1 MGGKM
6 RPVVPM
12 AEVAGGASR
21 HRVSESLR
29 ASWEFVRMKP
39 LGGLSAG
46 VILVA
51 ISIAVVG
58 PYVVPHD
65 PLTTH
70 IGMRNTPPS
79 PDFLLGT
86 DMFGRDVL
94 ARMIVGARVSLLVGF
109 AAAALGVF
117 GGGLLGVV
125 GAYVGGAVD
134 MVLQRVVDIIMSFP
148 TLILAIALVVVLGAG
163 LDKVIFAIAIISGAR
178 AVRVLRSS
186 ALSVKEMMYVDSAKA
201 LGASSLRIAFRHIL
215 PNTTSVFIVLYS
227 VVFGSAIIVEASLSY
242 LGLGVPPPIS
252 SWGGMLTNAQRYII
266 SAPWVVLAAGLP
278 IILVVLAS
286 NLLGD
291 ALRDYF
297 DPRLRTA
304 HGRFR
309 KTR

>member
-1 MGGKM
+1 M
-6 RPVVPM
+6 RPVAARTAIV
-12 AEVAGGASR
+12 GGASR
-21 HRVSESLR
+21 HRVNEALR
-29 ASWEFVRMKP
+29 ASWEFARVKP
-39 LGGLSAG
+39 LGGISAG
-46 VILVA
+46 VLLTAIL
-51 ISIAVVG
+51 IALVG
-58 PYVVPHD
+58 PYIVPHD

-79 PDFLLGT
+79 PSFLLGT

-94 ARMIVGARVSLLVGF
+94 ARMVAGARVSLLVGL

-117 GGGLLGVV
+117 GGGLLGVM

-134 MVLQRVVDIIMSFP
+134 MILQRVVDILMSFP
-148 TLILAIALVVVLGAG
+148 TLILAIALVAVLGAG
-163 LDKVIFAIAIISGAR
+163 LDKVIFATAIINAAR

-186 ALSVKEMMYVDSAKA
+186 ALSVKEMMYIDSARA
-201 LGASSLRIAFRHIL
+201 LGASNLRIAFRHIL
-215 PNTTSVFIVLYS
+215 PNTTAVFIVLFS

-291 ALRDYF
+291 ALRDYL

-304 HGRFR
+304 EGGVRR
-309 KTR
+309 AR